1 MHQRH
6 AVSSKQPWK
15 GCLGQPPPL
24 DLGSQKANQ
33 HTQAPGFAF
42 PTQSLSASPRLVI
55 SFVFRAARPA
65 IDPSARR
72 YSCMTL
78 APYETRHCHHCTA
91 LHCTRSMPCIHDQPS
106 PVPRR
111 GEILAGGAAGPNV
124 ALLSYSIIEL
134 SRRRMLHPLLTWADL
149 PNPTTTSHSHF
160 PTSWCALQPAL
171 RYCDTARH
179 VCPEENGT

>member
-1 MHQRH
+1 MHAPTPRRVFKPTLEGLSCSTTTTRPRQPKGRSAHTGTRLCISDTKSKCLPQAGYLVCLPSCPSSHRPQREALLLH
-6 AVSSKQPWK
+6 DA
-15 GCLGQPPPL
+15 GTLRDETL
-24 DLGSQKANQ
+24 
-33 HTQAPGFAF
+33 
-42 PTQSLSASPRLVI
+42 
-55 SFVFRAARPA
+55 
-65 IDPSARR
+65 PS
-72 YSCMTL
+72 
-78 APYETRHCHHCTA
+78 
-91 LHCTRSMPCIHDQPS
+91 LHCTCSMPCIHDQPS

-134 SRRRMLHPLLTWADL
+134 NRRRMLHPLPTWADL

-179 VCPEENGT
+179 VCPEKNGI